1 MIRKLI
7 EMKPFM
13 EFRAIATP
21 LSIIPNWQNL
31 SGEAVKGE
39 PWSLT
44 SAVDDLKIDFTLS
57 PNPVR
62 NQLTISSDEP
72 DLSYSIFN
80 LNGQLLQENDLYG
93 TQVISVDNFE

>member
-1 MIRKLI
+1 ELA
-7 EMKPFM
+7 
-13 EFRAIATP
+13 EFIWGSR
-21 LSIIPNWQNL
+21 
-31 SGEAVKGE
+31 KGE
-39 PWSLT
+39 PWALT

-93 TQVISVDNFE
+93 TQVISVDNLNNGMYLIQVKSGNRRTVQKFIVSH